1 MVGKRMFFTYV
12 ALFVCLLMAMF
23 PIYWMLNTSLKAA
36 REINQRFPTY
46 WPEKVTTESYVELVD
61 MGFMNNVKNSLIVS
75 LLVSIG
81 SILASMFAAY
91 AIARLNFKRKKL
103 ISRFIFYAYLMPR
116 TVMYIPLYIVTTNVG
131 LRDSLWGL
139 ILVYPTFTLPYA
151 TWMLISY
158 FKKIPKELEE
168 AAIVDG
174 ETKFGSMVKIVFPL
188 AAPGIVATMIFAFTL
203 CWSEYLYALV
213 IITSTPQ
220 KTISLGLYDLIVDD
234 LYAWGPLMG
243 GSIIAAVPV
252 IFLYFFASNY
262 LVKGLAEGG
271 VKG

>member
-1 MVGKRMFFTYV
+1 
-12 ALFVCLLMAMF
+12 
-23 PIYWMLNTSLKAA
+23 
-36 REINQRFPTY
+36 
-46 WPEKVTTESYVELVD
+46 
-61 MGFMNNVKNSLIVS
+61 
-75 LLVSIG
+75 
-81 SILASMFAAY
+81 
-91 AIARLNFKRKKL
+91 
-103 ISRFIFYAYLMPR
+103 
-116 TVMYIPLYIVTTNVG
+116 MYIPLYIVTTNMG

-139 ILVYPTFTLPYA
+139 LLVYPTFTLPYA

-174 ETKFGSMVKIVFPL
+174 ESKFGSMVKIVFPL

-213 IITSTPQ
+213 IITSSAKQ
-220 KTISLGLYDLIVDD
+220 TISLGLYDLIVDD

-243 GSIIAAVPV
+243 GSIFAAVPV